1 MSPSSPISVQLGRVE
16 ATGGFLLLTAWLNYA
31 DTQGLIPLALAAC
44 ALHEGGHLLAL
55 HAMGAEVTGMRLS
68 VTGAE
73 IRVTGTMSYPQE
85 LLSALAGPGCNLL
98 LAALFCRLPGGSL
111 FAGLNLALALLN
123 LLPIGA
129 LDGGRVLRAAL
140 NWLVSPQAGDRVCPP
155 LERALAGCLL
165 SFGAFLAG
173 AGGSVTLLITAIW
186 LFSSLSWEKEGKRG
200 CHMGR
205 KRVK

>member
-55 HAMGAEVTGMRLS
+55 RAMGAEV
-68 VTGAE
+68 A
-73 IRVTGTMSYPQE
+73 GTMSYPQE

-111 FAGLNLALALLN
+111 FAGLNLALALFN

>member
-1 MSPSSPISVQLGRVE
+1 MSSSARPRANPYGCFAPGAAVFSTVPTTIHRKDRCN
-16 ATGGFLLLTAWLNYA
+16 TLLTIIHGA
-31 DTQGLIPLALAAC
+31 DFHLDSPFSGLSPQRAAQRRG
-44 ALHEGGHLLAL
+44 EQ
-55 HAMGAEVTGMRLS
+55 R
-68 VTGAE
+68 
-73 IRVTGTMSYPQE
+73 Q

-111 FAGLNLALALLN
+111 FAGLNLALALFN

>member
-1 MSPSSPISVQLGRVE
+1 MSSSARPRANPYGCFAPGAAVFSTVPTTIHRKDRCN
-16 ATGGFLLLTAWLNYA
+16 TLLTIIHGA
-31 DTQGLIPLALAAC
+31 DFHLDSPFSGLSPQRAAQRRG
-44 ALHEGGHLLAL
+44 EQ
-55 HAMGAEVTGMRLS
+55 R
-68 VTGAE
+68 
-73 IRVTGTMSYPQE
+73 Q